1 MFERFDED
9 ARGVVLRAKSEAI
22 RTGQAEVGTAQLLV
36 GVASGV
42 DMAAEALRAAGAG
55 VAQLRKLIPP
65 GGGPGR
71 LEPLDAEALA
81 SIGIDLDTVSR
92 ATDAAFGPGSLT
104 RTRPARRVRGRKSS
118 SPRLAEPARAALT
131 LARHAA
137 LRLGHHHISAGHV
150 LAGVLDQP
158 ASPAISLLRAAGV
171 DVPALRAQVTRD
183 LARSGSGRPGPPG
196 PPGTPGA
203 PDQ

>member
-9 ARGVVLRAKSEAI
+9 ARYAVARAKSEAI
-22 RTGQAEVGTAQLLV
+22 RTSQAEVGTAQLLV

-42 DMAAEALRAAGAG
+42 DLAAEALAAAGASVG
-55 VAQLRKLIPP
+55 QLRKLIPR
-65 GGGPGR
+65 GGGPGG

-104 RTRPARRVRGRKSS
+104 RTRAQRRIRRRKSS
-118 SPRLAEPARAALT
+118 SPRMAEGAKAALT

-137 LRLGHHHISAGHV
+137 LRLGHNHISTGHI
-150 LAGVLDQP
+150 LLGVLDQP
-158 ASPAISLLRAAGV
+158 ASPAVSILKSAGV
-171 DVPALRAQVTRD
+171 DVAALRAHVTQE
-183 LARSGSGRPGPPG
+183 LTRSESPGRPE
-196 PPGTPGA
+196 A

>member
-9 ARGVVLRAKSEAI
+9 ARGAVARAKSEAI

-42 DMAAEALRAAGAG
+42 GLGAAELAAAGAG
-55 VAQLRKLIPP
+55 VAQLRKLIPR
-65 GGGPGR
+65 GGGPGG
-71 LEPLDAEALA
+71 LAPLDAEALA

-104 RTRPARRVRGRKSS
+104 RTRPRRRVRRRVRRRKGS
-118 SPRLAEPARAALT
+118 SPRMAEGTKAALT
-131 LARHAA
+131 LARQAA
-137 LRLGHHHISAGHV
+137 LRLGQHHISAGHV
-150 LAGVLDQP
+150 LLGVLDQP
-158 ASPAISLLRAAGV
+158 ASQAASILKAAGV
-171 DVPALRAQVTRD
+171 DVPALRAEVTRE
-183 LARSGSGRPGPPG
+183 LLSAERNGRPG
-196 PPGTPGA
+196 T

>member
-9 ARGVVLRAKSEAI
+9 ARGVVIRARSEAV

-36 GVASGV
+36 GVASGAGP
-42 DMAAEALRAAGAG
+42 AAEALRAAGAS
-55 VAQLRKLIPP
+55 VARLRKLIPP
-65 GGGPGR
+65 GGGPSR

-104 RTRPARRVRGRKSS
+104 RTRTARRVRRRTGS
-118 SPRLAEPARAALT
+118 SPRMGEPAKAALT

-158 ASPAISLLRAAGV
+158 GSQAISLLKAAGA

-183 LARSGSGRPGPPG
+183 LAGSESDG
-196 PPGTPGA
+196 PGA
-203 PDQ
+203 PDR

>member
-9 ARGVVLRAKSEAI
+9 ARSAVVRAKSEAI
-22 RTGQAEVGTAQLLV
+22 RTGQAEVGTEQLLV
-36 GVASGV
+36 ALAAGPGL
-42 DMAAEALRAAGAG
+42 AAEALKAAGTD
-55 VAQLRKLIPP
+55 VAELRTLIPA

-104 RTRPARRVRGRKSS
+104 RVRTRRRVRRRKGS
-118 SPRLAEPARAALT
+118 SPRMAEATKAALT
-131 LARHAA
+131 LALHAA
-137 LRLGHHHISAGHV
+137 LRLGHNHISSGHV
-150 LAGVLDQP
+150 LLGVLDQP
-158 ASPAISLLRAAGV
+158 AGHAVSILKSAGV

-183 LARSGSGRPGPPG
+183 LARSESDRRPGD
-196 PPGTPGA
+196 

>member
-1 MFERFDED
+1 M
-9 ARGVVLRAKSEAI
+9 
-22 RTGQAEVGTAQLLV
+22 AE
-36 GVASGV
+36 
-42 DMAAEALRAAGAG
+42 
-55 VAQLRKLIPP
+55 LRKLIPP

-104 RTRPARRVRGRKSS
+104 RTKSARRVRRRKSS
-118 SPRLAEPARAALT
+118 SPRMAEPAKAALT

-158 ASPAISLLRAAGV
+158 ASQAISLLKAAGV
-171 DVPALRAQVTRD
+171 DVAALRAQVTRD
-183 LARSGSGRPGPPG
+183 LVRSESEPARRS
-196 PPGTPGA
+196 TTA
-203 PDQ
+203 Q